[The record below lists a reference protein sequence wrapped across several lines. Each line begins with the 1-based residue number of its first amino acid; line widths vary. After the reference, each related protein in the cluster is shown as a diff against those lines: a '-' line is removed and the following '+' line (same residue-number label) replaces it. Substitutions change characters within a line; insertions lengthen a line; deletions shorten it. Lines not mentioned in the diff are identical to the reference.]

1 MNQQIFPIIIVISKV
16 IFFFRTIALV
26 DITKLS
32 PWLEEVAV
40 VVCGG
45 GGGGCNDFF
54 INGIRSSEGL
64 FLMSTQNY
72 FLFYARD
79 KTEKHLCLV
88 HYRAQIK
95 LSYRSIELMFTD
107 AK

>member
-1 MNQQIFPIIIVISKV
+1 MNQQIFSIIIVISKV

-40 VVCGG
+40 AVW
-45 GGGGCNDFF
+45 GGCNDFF
-54 INGIRSSEGL
+54 LRGIRRSEGL

>member
-40 VVCGG
+40 VVW
-45 GGGGCNDFF
+45 GGCNDFLL
-54 INGIRSSEGL
+54 E
-64 FLMSTQNY
+64 
-72 FLFYARD
+72 
-79 KTEKHLCLV
+79 
-88 HYRAQIK
+88 
-95 LSYRSIELMFTD
+95 
-107 AK
+107 

>member
-40 VVCGG
+40 VVCVGG
-45 GGGGCNDFF
+45 GGG
-54 INGIRSSEGL
+54 
-64 FLMSTQNY
+64 
-72 FLFYARD
+72 
-79 KTEKHLCLV
+79 V
-88 HYRAQIK
+88 
-95 LSYRSIELMFTD
+95 
-107 AK
+107 

>member
-40 VVCGG
+40 VVCVGG
-45 GGGGCNDFF
+45 GGGGGVMIFF
-54 INGIRSSEGL
+54 FMVSEGL
-64 FLMSTQNY
+64 KVYSSWVLRITFCST
-72 FLFYARD
+72 
-79 KTEKHLCLV
+79 LV
-88 HYRAQIK
+88 TRPKNI
-95 LSYRSIELMFTD
+95 SV
-107 AK
+107 

>member
-1 MNQQIFPIIIVISKV
+1 MNQQIFSIIIVISKV
-16 IFFFRTIALV
+16 IFVFRINALV

-40 VVCGG
+40 VVW
-45 GGGGCNDFF
+45 GGCNDFF
-54 INGIRSSEGL
+54 LHGIRRSEGL

>member
-40 VVCGG
+40 VVWGG
-45 GGGGCNDFF
+45 VVMIFF
-54 INGIRSSEGL
+54 FMVSEGL
-64 FLMSTQNY
+64 KVYS
-72 FLFYARD
+72 
-79 KTEKHLCLV
+79 
-88 HYRAQIK
+88 
-95 LSYRSIELMFTD
+95 S
-107 AK
+107 

>member
-16 IFFFRTIALV
+16 IFFFRINALV

-40 VVCGG
+40 VVW
-45 GGGGCNDFF
+45 GGCNDFF
-54 INGIRSSEGL
+54 LHGIGRSEG
-64 FLMSTQNY
+64 
-72 FLFYARD
+72 RD
-79 KTEKHLCLV
+79 KTKKHLCLV

>member
-1 MNQQIFPIIIVISKV
+1 MNQQIFSIIIVISKA

-40 VVCGG
+40 VVW

-54 INGIRSSEGL
+54 LHGIRRSEGL

-88 HYRAQIK
+88 HYRAQSK

>member
-1 MNQQIFPIIIVISKV
+1 
-16 IFFFRTIALV
+16 
-26 DITKLS
+26 
-32 PWLEEVAV
+32 
-40 VVCGG
+40 
-45 GGGGCNDFF
+45 
-54 INGIRSSEGL
+54 
-64 FLMSTQNY
+64 MSTQNY

-95 LSYRSIELMFTD
+95 LSYSSIELMFTD

>member
-1 MNQQIFPIIIVISKV
+1 M
-16 IFFFRTIALV
+16 

-40 VVCGG
+40 DVW
-45 GGGGCNDFF
+45 GGCNDFF
-54 INGIRSSEGL
+54 LHGIRRSEGL

-72 FLFYARD
+72 FLFYARN

>member
-1 MNQQIFPIIIVISKV
+1 MLWWTLQNLAHGWRKLLLL
-16 IFFFRTIALV
+16 FR
-26 DITKLS
+26 
-32 PWLEEVAV
+32 
-40 VVCGG
+40 
-45 GGGGCNDFF
+45 GGCNDFF
-54 INGIRSSEGL
+54 LHGIRRSEGL

>member
-40 VVCGG
+40 VVCVGG
-45 GGGGCNDFF
+45 GGGGVIIFLF
-54 INGIRSSEGL
+54 MVSEG
-64 FLMSTQNY
+64 
-72 FLFYARD
+72 
-79 KTEKHLCLV
+79 
-88 HYRAQIK
+88 IK
-95 LSYRSIELMFTD
+95 VYSS
-107 AK
+107 

>member
-40 VVCGG
+40 VVCVW
-45 GGGGCNDFF
+45 GGCNDFF
-54 INGIRSSEGL
+54 LHGIRRSEGL

-72 FLFYARD
+72 FMFYARD

>member
-40 VVCGG
+40 VVWG

-54 INGIRSSEGL
+54 IHGIRRSEGI